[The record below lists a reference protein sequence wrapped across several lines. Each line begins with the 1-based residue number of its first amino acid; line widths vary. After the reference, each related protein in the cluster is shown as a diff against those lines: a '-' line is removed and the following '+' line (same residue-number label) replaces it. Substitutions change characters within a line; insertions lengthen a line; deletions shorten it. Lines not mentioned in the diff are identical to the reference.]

1 MCYINKY
8 NLVVRFG
15 NKDLAKYPFL
25 KEAFSYITKYDF
37 KLEDLNSQ
45 RLSASYRQGK

>member
-1 MCYINKY
+1 MCYIIKY

-37 KLEDLNSQ
+37 KLDDLERS
-45 RLSASYRQGK
+45 RLSASSKQG